1 MCSGQLYNGSDL
13 SSFYKQYW
21 PTGDASKVGMVG
33 DAAPGRGGIESMLDI
48 EYVTGMG
55 GSVPTEFW
63 GFTGTAPDNK
73 ENEPFLKWL
82 LVVAQKSDAEVP
94 QLFSTSYGEDEDS
107 VTMAYASRI
116 VVEFQKVGAR
126 GITLLFA
133 SGDSGAARD
142 DGKCHKDGSFN
153 SQWPAGSPWVTAVG
167 ATMPYQP
174 DADSSSQQR
183 SGGSTKESAASLSSG
198 GFSDRWA
205 RPAWQDT
212 AVSSYVSQLGSKV
225 EASRFNHT
233 GRGFP
238 DISAQGVN
246 FGEAE
251 RSNPANSP
259 TNQPSQPTEL
269 SSLARRHPHT
279 LSAPMRSAS
288 WSYYQHCSALC
299 YSDSCACVVS
309 VCA

>member
-174 DADSSSQQR
+174 DADSSQQR
-183 SGGSTKESAASLSSG
+183 SSGSTKESAASLSSG

-212 AVSSYVSQLGSKV
+212 AVSSYVYSWAAKLKHRASTIQAA
-225 EASRFNHT
+225 ASR
-233 GRGFP
+233 
-238 DISAQGVN
+238 ISQRRASTLVSQSRAQ
-246 FGEAE
+246 
-251 RSNPANSP
+251 PANEP
-259 TNQPSQPTEL
+259 THPASKSL
-269 SSLARRHPHT
+269 SYLARQHPHS
-279 LSAPMRSAS
+279 L
-288 WSYYQHCSALC
+288 
-299 YSDSCACVVS
+299 
-309 VCA
+309 